1 MTSAGSVAEDG
12 TVRLF
17 LALRLPGPVLDVLE
31 AWGAAHL
38 HGGRVVT
45 RESLHVTLAFL
56 GHRPAAEIPAI
67 LGVLR
72 EEAAARLPSPLEPV
86 RYRETRSVGMV
97 ALDDPT
103 GAATALAG
111 SLHDRL
117 EELGVYRREA
127 RAWLPHVTVLRF
139 RQRPRLQPP
148 LPQTGTFV
156 PSDAAA
162 YLSRLHPSGA
172 RHEVLESTAVGGTTT

>member
-12 TVRLF
+12 TIRLF

-31 AWGAAHL
+31 AWGTAHL
-38 HGGRVVT
+38 LGGRVVS
-45 RESLHVTLAFL
+45 RENLHITLAFL
-56 GHRPAAEIPAI
+56 GYRPAADIPGI

-72 EEAAARLPSPLEPV
+72 EEAAVCLPSPLEPV
-86 RYRETRSVGMV
+86 RYRETRGVGMV
-97 ALDDPT
+97 AFDDPT

-117 EELGVYRREA
+117 EARGRPPPFPAPGFRAPPRR
-127 RAWLPHVTVLRF
+127 P
-139 RQRPRLQPP
+139 PP

-162 YLSRLHPSGA
+162 YVSRLHPSGA
-172 RHEVLESTAVGGTTT
+172 

>member
-1 MTSAGSVAEDG
+1 MTSAGTVGSDER
-12 TVRLF
+12 VRLF
-17 LALRLPGPVLDVLE
+17 LALRLPGPVLDLLE

-38 HGGRVVT
+38 RGGRVVS
-45 RESLHVTLAFL
+45 RENLHITLAFL
-56 GHRPAAEIPAI
+56 GHRPADEIPAI

-72 EEAAARLPSPLEPV
+72 EEASARLPSPLELV

-103 GAATALAG
+103 GEARRLADG
-111 SLHDRL
+111 VHTRL
-117 EELGVYRREA
+117 EALGVYRREA

-139 RQRPRLQPP
+139 RQRPRLRPP
-148 LPQTGTFV
+148 LPQAGTFV

-172 RHEVLESTAVGGTTT
+172 RYEVLESTAVGGTTT